1 MIGSSLAVP
10 SLAAINLSKPLDS
23 FAQKSLGKR
32 YYRSKTPRIG
42 SLQPSSSIRKP
53 YSLRNGVNYGFAA
66 VCDQNCTDIDIRL
79 IDENEQVIEED
90 IDSDN
95 TAVIP
100 YTAEADGTYEVEV
113 IMYGCGSQLRLRFR
127 SRSEEIIMKLII
139 ALGIVLFSATP
150 VLAVDLKN
158 EENET
163 AHS

>member
-1 MIGSSLAVP
+1 MISSSLAVP

-23 FAQKSLGKR
+23 FAQKSLDKR
-32 YYRSKTPRIG
+32 YYRSKTLRIG
-42 SLQPSSSIRKP
+42 SLQPSSSIKKP